1 VQGRTFASARPN
13 ALKQWQ
19 DTVSVNA
26 RAARREN
33 LLNLFVTSAVF
44 VGQIIEFGNAGQ
56 VTKTQLPQA
65 LKPKIGAPVIARTSN
80 MRRWPAIYNTLEIQ
94 MKSSQLFASSL
105 QNSFARESA
114 TANFSEVQ
122 QFRAL
127 IRSFSSL
134 SGPFDVEEY
143 HGPKHQVL
151 FNGQGAWGRSPARCE
166 LCDVLILAYSLNRG
180 FRGRIT
186 FLQAKL
192 SKDKHTNLCKGW
204 PYLTDIEEFKGNLEQ
219 WDLLSRRPDIL
230 PVPPFKVHPQLL
242 RGSLLPSVGSFGVFH
257 KNALGSID
265 FFYSSADVL
274 SVVGAPTTKQGKL
287 TTSPNPRQRITDG
300 LLETTFCCCLST
312 FGEAL
317 YNLEI
322 GTPIEPHP
330 TGVGSNDSG
339 SVLRSWIRNV
349 LSFYIEVAER
359 DSILA
364 RQLRE
369 LLETQE
375 EQDDGFPNS
384 IPSLILI
391 RSDASTPENSDFSIQ
406 RNL

>member
-1 VQGRTFASARPN
+1 MTNS
-13 ALKQWQ
+13 K
-19 DTVSVNA
+19 
-26 RAARREN
+26 
-33 LLNLFVTSAVF
+33 
-44 VGQIIEFGNAGQ
+44 
-56 VTKTQLPQA
+56 
-65 LKPKIGAPVIARTSN
+65 
-80 MRRWPAIYNTLEIQ
+80 Y
-94 MKSSQLFASSL
+94 FASSL
-105 QNSFARESA
+105 QAIFAVESA
-114 TANFSEVQ
+114 AATFSEVQ

-127 IRSFSSL
+127 INSFGSL
-134 SGPFDVEEY
+134 GGPFDVEEY

-166 LCDVLILAYSLNRG
+166 LCDVLILAYSLNGG

-192 SKDKHTNLCKGW
+192 SKDKHTNLCEGW
-204 PYLTDIEEFKGNLEQ
+204 PFLTDVEEFKANLEQ

-230 PVPPFKVHPQLL
+230 PVPPFKIHPRLL
-242 RGSLLPSVGSFGVFH
+242 RESLLPSVGSFGVFH

-287 TTSPNPRQRITDG
+287 TTSPHPRQRVTNG
-300 LLETTFCCCLST
+300 LLETTFCCCLPI

-322 GTPIEPHP
+322 GTPIEPLP
-330 TGVGSNDSG
+330 AAAGGNDSG
-339 SVLRSWIRNV
+339 PALRSWIKNV
-349 LSFYIEVAER
+349 LSFYIEVGER

-369 LLETQE
+369 LLGTQNDL
-375 EQDDGFPNS
+375 DDGFPAS
-384 IPSLILI
+384 IPNLVLI
-391 RSDASTPENSDFSIQ
+391 RSDATAQDLSNISIQ
-406 RNL
+406 RTR